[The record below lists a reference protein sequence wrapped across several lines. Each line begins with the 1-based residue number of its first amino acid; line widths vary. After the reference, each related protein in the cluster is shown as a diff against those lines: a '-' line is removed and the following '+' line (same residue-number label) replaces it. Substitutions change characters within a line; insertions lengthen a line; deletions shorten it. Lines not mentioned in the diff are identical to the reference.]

1 MRAWFGALALV
12 LGLCA
17 AAPAEAQNRFWLQNN
32 TGQTILSAY
41 VSPSRISDW
50 GPDILGASVLPPG
63 QRVWVTPNTSDCQID
78 VRVTYQGGGEDRRMG
93 VNACSLT
100 TITFGGGGGA
110 AVAPQGKG
118 VVTQSRNPS
127 FNFVNQ
133 SGAVIREVYVSLS
146 SESVWGVDRLG
157 ANTLAPGQSVAINL
171 PVGRDCNVD
180 MRVVFMNGAAQERR
194 RVETCSRTEFGWR

>member
-1 MRAWFGALALV
+1 MRVWLAAVALL
-12 LGLCA
+12 LGLGF

-32 TGQTILSAY
+32 TGQTIQSAY

-63 QRVWVTPNTSDCQID
+63 QRVWVTPNTTDCQID

-100 TITFGGGGGA
+100 TITFGGGGAGVAPGGKGA
-110 AVAPQGKG
+110 AV
-118 VVTQSRNPS
+118 QSGNPS

-133 SGAVIREVYVSLS
+133 TGAVIREVYVSFS
-146 SESVWGVDRLG
+146 SETQWGVDRLG
-157 ANTLAPGQSVAINL
+157 ANTLAPGQSTYINL
-171 PVGRDCNVD
+171 PMGRDCNVD
-180 MRVVFMNGAAQERR
+180 MRVIFMNGAAQERR
-194 RVETCSRTEFGWR
+194 RVETCSRTEYGWR